1 MAILKEPIKE
11 VKLLKNYIN
20 GKWIEPKNKGYL
32 DVENPATR
40 EILAK
45 VPLSTTEETNHAIDC
60 VSRMEHYSGSQ
71 TNKTSI

>member
-1 MAILKEPIKE
+1 MLISEESIKKIK
-11 VKLLKNYIN
+11 VLKNYIN

-45 VPLSTTEETNHAIDC
+45 VPFSTTEETNR
-60 VSRMEHYSGSQ
+60 VLLR
-71 TNKTSI
+71 

>member
-11 VKLLKNYIN
+11 VKLLKNYIA
-20 GKWIEPKNKGYL
+20 GKWIEPKNNGYL

-45 VPLSTTEETNHAIDC
+45 EDLYLN
-60 VSRMEHYSGSQ
+60 
-71 TNKTSI
+71 